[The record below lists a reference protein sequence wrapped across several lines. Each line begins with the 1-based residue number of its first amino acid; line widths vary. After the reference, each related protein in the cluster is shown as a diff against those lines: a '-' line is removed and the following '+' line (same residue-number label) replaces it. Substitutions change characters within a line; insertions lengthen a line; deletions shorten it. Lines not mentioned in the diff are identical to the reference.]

1 MIRLEKEIAGIL
13 KASAS
18 VKRELASGNT
28 GPVKDAV
35 ICIKNSLAAGG
46 RVILMGNGGSAA
58 DAQHIAA
65 ELVGRFRLE
74 RRPLPAI
81 SLCTDPSVVTAL
93 GNDYG
98 YDRVFARQVEAIAAP
113 GDVVVGITTSGRSPN
128 VIRAL
133 AAARARGCHT
143 VGLTGKSRGEMEG
156 VCDILISVPSDETA
170 RIQEAHTTI
179 GHAICE
185 LVERLIVSGDTAG
198 E

>member
-1 MIRLEKEIAGIL
+1 MIGLESEIAGIL
-13 KASAS
+13 NASAR
-18 VKRELASGNT
+18 VKRELALGNT
-28 GPVKDAV
+28 EPVKNAV

-46 RVILMGNGGSAA
+46 RIILMGNGGSAA

-81 SLCTDPSVVTAL
+81 SLCTDPSVITAL

-98 YDRVFARQVEAIAAP
+98 YEQVFARQVEALAAP

-128 VIRAL
+128 VIKAL
-133 AAARARGCHT
+133 AAARDRGCRT
-143 VGLTGKSRGEMEG
+143 IGMTGKSPGEMER
-156 VCDILISVPSDETA
+156 VCDILISVPSDVTA

-185 LVERLIVSGDTAG
+185 LVERLIVSGEKAG

>member
-1 MIRLEKEIAGIL
+1 MSRLESEIAGIMN
-13 KASAS
+13 ASAS
-18 VKRELASGNT
+18 LKRDLASGNT
-28 GPVKDAV
+28 GPVKNAILCIRDA
-35 ICIKNSLAAGG
+35 LASGG

-65 ELVGRFRLE
+65 ELMGRFRLE

-81 SLCTDPSVVTAL
+81 SLCTDPSVITAL

-98 YDRVFARQVEAIAAP
+98 YDQVFVRQVEALAAP

-128 VIRAL
+128 VIKAL
-133 AAARARGCHT
+133 AAARDRGCRT
-143 VGLTGKSRGEMEG
+143 VGMAGKSPGEMES
-156 VCDILISVPSDETA
+156 VCDILISVPSDVTA

-185 LVERLIVSGDTAG
+185 LVERLIVSGETAG